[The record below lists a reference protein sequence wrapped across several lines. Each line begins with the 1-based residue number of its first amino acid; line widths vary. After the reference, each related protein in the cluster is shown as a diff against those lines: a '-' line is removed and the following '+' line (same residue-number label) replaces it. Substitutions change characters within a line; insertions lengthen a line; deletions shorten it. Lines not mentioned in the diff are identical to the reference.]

1 MAAIPAGKCGNITC
15 ADGYS
20 LLPVTGQLEWAGPV
34 CRPRASPAD
43 AGDEYS
49 SAGVGGAGVEAQ
61 ADACCRLCSDGA

>member
-34 CRPRASPAD
+34 CRPRPTPA
-43 AGDEYS
+43 AGCVVTAPDELTPCDPDTCQSHRRRRYETL
-49 SAGVGGAGVEAQ
+49 V
-61 ADACCRLCSDGA
+61 